1 MENENKV
8 EEQGLSISD
17 IFFIVKKNII
27 FIIIITMIFTLVGGF
42 YAVKVKKPT
51 YTAISTAMVVI
62 KADTGS
68 QNPATS
74 YVYASYYTSAFTDFI
89 QTNSVL
95 NDASDMLLSK
105 GIEMNKTHI

>member
-62 KADTGS
+62 
-68 QNPATS
+68 
-74 YVYASYYTSAFTDFI
+74 
-89 QTNSVL
+89 
-95 NDASDMLLSK
+95 
-105 GIEMNKTHI
+105 